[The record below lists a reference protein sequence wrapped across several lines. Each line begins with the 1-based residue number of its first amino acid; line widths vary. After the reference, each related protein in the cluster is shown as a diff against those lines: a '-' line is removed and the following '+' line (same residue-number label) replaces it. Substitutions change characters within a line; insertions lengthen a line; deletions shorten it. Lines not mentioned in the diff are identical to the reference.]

1 MPLIRNEKIIQRY
14 LAAADAAALAG
25 QWMGLI
31 EPDYTMMT
39 RSESILYSTT
49 QSGRDVVQTQPSEI
63 VIGQTA

>member
-1 MPLIRNEKIIQRY
+1 MTLIRNEKIIQRY
-14 LAAADAAALAG
+14 LAAADAALVG

-49 QSGRDVVQTQPSEI
+49 QSRRDVVQTQPSEI
-63 VIGQTA
+63 VISQTA

>member
-1 MPLIRNEKIIQRY
+1 MTLIRNEKIIQRY

-39 RSESILYSTT
+39 RSESIVYTT

-63 VIGQTA
+63 VIGQTE